1 MRRTI
6 AAATLTM
13 GLALAMAATGAIA
26 VTAPLQP
33 AHARGADPGRPAGPP
48 ETSARRNLVVAQRVL
63 DGRPAPADP
72 SASMAM
78 RELWLSVDG
87 LPPTERR
94 QAEVLLARPTD
105 GAGDP
110 FGFGYSVPADKL
122 CARNVCVHY
131 VTSTEDAPPSNRW
144 VKQTLKQMQRV
155 WRLETG
161 RLGYRKPLKDGKLG
175 GNSKFDVYLKDVGS
189 VGLYGYCAAEK
200 RIQRFLAS
208 GYCVLDEDFSRTQFP
223 SSPKKSLK
231 VTAAHEFFHAVQYAY
246 DAEDDRWL
254 LEATATWMEER
265 IADGAND
272 NRQYLPFGQVKN
284 PYDPLDTGAGG
295 ALNQYGNWAFF
306 EFLTKKYGAG
316 VVREIWNQMAADKR
330 SPDRYSTQAIVKV
343 LARRGGFTKM
353 FSEYAAANTA
363 PGKTYPEGGKWP
375 SATIA
380 GSALLSKSA
389 RRSPRFTGKLLHL
402 SSANHTFKPA
412 KSLRQKSWKLKVKI
426 DGPSRKTSP
435 AAYVLLD
442 KKRGA
447 DEKRFVKLNRKGKA
461 TVKVGFSRR
470 SVKKVTVTM
479 VNASTRFRCFRQ
491 TSFSCEG
498 VAKDDAL
505 PFSIKAVA
513 RK

>member
-13 GLALAMAATGAIA
+13 GLALATAATGAIG

-33 AHARGADPGRPAGPP
+33 ADALSADPGKPAGPP
-48 ETSARRNLVVAQRVL
+48 ETSARRNLAVAQRVL

-87 LPPTERR
+87 LPSTERR
-94 QAEVLLARPTD
+94 RAEALLARPTD

-110 FGFGYSVPADKL
+110 FGFGYSVPADKS

-131 VTSTEDAPPSNRW
+131 VTSTEDAPPGNRW

-208 GYCVLDEDFSRTQFP
+208 GYCVLDDDFSRTQFP
-223 SSPKKSLK
+223 SSPKKSLR
-231 VTAAHEFFHAVQYAY
+231 VTSAHEFFHAVQYAY
-246 DAEDDRWL
+246 DAEDDRWI

-272 NRQYLPFGQVKN
+272 NRQYLPSGQVKN

-306 EFLTKKYGAG
+306 EFLTKKFGAG
-316 VVREIWNQMAADKR
+316 VVREIWNQMAADKL

-343 LARRGGFTKM
+343 LARRGGFTKV

-389 RRSPRFTGKLLHL
+389 RRSPRFTGTLLHL

-435 AAYVLLD
+435 AAYVWVD
-442 KKRGA
+442 KKRGP
-447 DEKRFVKLNRKGKA
+447 DEKRFVKLNGKGKG

-470 SVKKVTVTM
+470 AVKKVTVTM

-505 PFSIKAVA
+505 PFSIKALV